1 MRKRFININV
11 GCIKWWTDMPDL
23 AEEDAIPWI
32 LDKLSRHGIWGAK
45 HTSFDN
51 IQKGTPQHMRKTIKE
66 AAEQLIKDG
75 LLVQKPTGYG
85 LEVSLNF
92 DRKDEIFNII
102 EKWKLKK

>member
-1 MRKRFININV
+1 MYNLVDIMHLGDVEIV
-11 GCIKWWTDMPDL
+11 
-23 AEEDAIPWI
+23 PWI
-32 LDKLSRHGIWGAK
+32 LDKLARHGMWKAK

-51 IQKGTPQHMRKTIKE
+51 IPKGAPKHLRGKIKE

-75 LLVQKPTGYG
+75 FIISKRTSYD

-92 DRKDEIFNII
+92 ERKDEIFEII